1 MTPRKIIIDTDP
13 GQDDAFAILFAL
25 GSPVELEVVGITTVG
40 GNVPLRLTA
49 LNALKV
55 VELAGR
61 PDIPVFT
68 GCPGPKVRPL
78 MTAEYVHG
86 ETGLD
91 GADLPEPDAAASRAW
106 RQLDGPHD
114 HGRAGGRDH
123 GLHAGADDQSRHGD
137 DDGAADH
144 PADPGG
150 RADGRRLLR
159 GWQCDAGGEISTFA
173 SIRIKAHKVFA
184 SGVPVTMAGI
194 DCTYTAQMTL
204 EWLGRLRATGKRA
217 AIEAANLA
225 DFFRIYGSH
234 KFPTEAR
241 PIHDACVTGYLLA
254 PEIFEQKQCY
264 VTVDIASPVTIGMT
278 VVDWWHVTGQDK
290 NCNVLR
296 RIDPDPFF
304 ELMLE
309 RISALPDLAPG

>member
-25 GSPVELEVVGITTVG
+25 GSPKELEVVGITTVG
-40 GNVPLRLTA
+40 GNVPLALTA

-61 PDIPVFT
+61 PDIPVYA
-68 GCPGPKVRPL
+68 GCPAPMVRPL

-91 GADLPEPDAAASRAW
+91 GADLPEPVTLL
-106 RQLDGPHD
+106 QPE
-114 HGRAGGRDH
+114 HGVNWMVRTIMEA
-123 GLHAGADDQSRHGD
+123 
-137 DDGAADH
+137 
-144 PADPGG
+144 PE
-150 RADGRRLLR
+150 
-159 GWQCDAGGEISTFA
+159 GEITVCTLGPMTNLA
-173 SIRIKAHKVFA
+173 MAMTMEPRIIPRIREVVLMGGGFFEGGNATPAAEFNIYVDPHAAHKVFA

-194 DCTYTAQMTL
+194 DCTYTAQMTP
-204 EWLGRLRATGKRA
+204 EWLDRLRATGSRA

-225 DFFRIYGSH
+225 DFFRQYGGH

-254 PEIFEQKQCY
+254 PEIFEQKQCH
-264 VTVDIASPVTIGMT
+264 VTVDISSPVTIGMT
-278 VVDWWHVTGQDK
+278 VVDWWHVTGEAR

-304 ELMLE
+304 ALMLE
-309 RISALPDLAPG
+309 RISALP

>member
-61 PDIPVFT
+61 PDIPVFA
-68 GCPGPKVRPL
+68 GCPGPMVRPL

-91 GADLPEPDAAASRAW
+91 GADLPEPVTPLQAEHGVNWMVRTIMDA
-106 RQLDGPHD
+106 PE
-114 HGRAGGRDH
+114 
-123 GLHAGADDQSRHGD
+123 
-137 DDGAADH
+137 
-144 PADPGG
+144 
-150 RADGRRLLR
+150 
-159 GWQCDAGGEISTFA
+159 GEITVCTLGPMTNLA
-173 SIRIKAHKVFA
+173 MAMTMEPRIIPRIREVVLMGGGFFEGGNATPAAEFNIYVDPHAAHKVFA

-194 DCTYTAQMTL
+194 DCTYTAQMTP

-278 VVDWWHVTGQDK
+278 VVDWWHVTGQGK

-309 RISALPDLAPG
+309 RISALP

>member
-1 MTPRKIIIDTDP
+1 M
-13 GQDDAFAILFAL
+13 
-25 GSPVELEVVGITTVG
+25 G

-61 PDIPVFT
+61 PDIPVFA
-68 GCPGPKVRPL
+68 GCPAPMVRPL

-91 GADLPEPDAAASRAW
+91 GADLPEPMTPLQAEHGVNWMVRTIMDAAE
-106 RQLDGPHD
+106 
-114 HGRAGGRDH
+114 
-123 GLHAGADDQSRHGD
+123 
-137 DDGAADH
+137 
-144 PADPGG
+144 
-150 RADGRRLLR
+150 
-159 GWQCDAGGEISTFA
+159 GEITVCTLGPMTNLA
-173 SIRIKAHKVFA
+173 MAMTMEPRIIPRIREVVLMGGGFFEGGNATPAAEFNIYVDPHAAHKVFA
-184 SGVPVTMAGI
+184 SGVPITMAGI
-194 DCTYTAQMTL
+194 DCTYTAQMTP
-204 EWLGRLRATGKRA
+204 EWLGRLRATGSRA

-225 DFFRIYGSH
+225 DFFRQYGAH

-254 PEIFEQKQCY
+254 PEIFEQRQCY
-264 VTVDIASPVTIGMT
+264 VTVDISSPVTIGMT
-278 VVDWWHVTGQDK
+278 VVDWWHVTGQEK

-309 RISALPDLAPG
+309 RISALP

>member
-25 GSPVELEVVGITTVG
+25 GSPRELEVVGITTVG

-61 PDIPVFT
+61 PDIPVFA
-68 GCPGPKVRPL
+68 GCPAPMVRPL

-91 GADLPEPDAAASRAW
+91 GADLPEPVTPLQAEHGVNWMVRTIMDAAE
-106 RQLDGPHD
+106 
-114 HGRAGGRDH
+114 
-123 GLHAGADDQSRHGD
+123 
-137 DDGAADH
+137 
-144 PADPGG
+144 
-150 RADGRRLLR
+150 
-159 GWQCDAGGEISTFA
+159 GEITVCTLGPMTNLA
-173 SIRIKAHKVFA
+173 MAMTMEPRIIPRIREVVLMGGGFFEGGNATPAAEFNIYVDPHAAHKVFA
-184 SGVPVTMAGI
+184 SGVPITMAGI
-194 DCTYTAQMTL
+194 DCTYTAQMTP
-204 EWLGRLRATGKRA
+204 EWLGRLRATGSRA

-225 DFFRIYGSH
+225 DFFRQYGAH

-254 PEIFEQKQCY
+254 PEIFEQRQCY
-264 VTVDIASPVTIGMT
+264 VTVDISSPVTIGMT
-278 VVDWWHVTGQDK
+278 VVDWWHVTGQEK

-309 RISALPDLAPG
+309 RISALP